1 MRRSCV
7 RAQIMTDALAITPP
21 TLGLVY
27 FAISRIIDFLIET
40 SSLSFA
46 IMIFIFPRYE
56 TLEAA
61 VIAKMTQAATLRA
74 VNEESYTDV

>member
-27 FAISRIIDFLIET
+27 FVISGIIDFLIET

-46 IMIFIFPRYE
+46 IMIFTFPRYE

-61 VIAKMTQAATLRA
+61 VRA
-74 VNEESYTDV
+74 R